1 MRRGNTLSC
10 VSFFYKFARNSAKMQ
25 MQKCRERNYMGD
37 VLETGANEQP
47 VAEVAET
54 PSVETVAEG
63 SEKTPEVAEPAQ
75 SAEVNAQFAEARR
88 RAEAEYKAKIDS
100 ERSRINGEVKRLFGN
115 SVNPVT
121 GTPINTFDE
130 YIQAVEMQRR
140 NAQEA
145 MLKER
150 GIDPSVIQDMV
161 NNSPAM
167 IQAQKILAQNTEAE
181 AQRLI
186 EEDMKIINTINPDL
200 KTVEDLANHESYDA
214 IIAYVQKGIALAD
227 AYKLANYDSIAKRNT
242 EAAKQAAINSAKSQ
256 SHLTATN
263 SLSVGNDG
271 EEDIPATEL
280 KRWKDMFPDASA
292 KELKAKYNRAKKA
305 RN

>member
-1 MRRGNTLSC
+1 MD
-10 VSFFYKFARNSAKMQ
+10 
-25 MQKCRERNYMGD
+25 GD
-37 VLETGANEQP
+37 VLEVGANEQP
-47 VAEVAET
+47 IAEVAET
-54 PSVETVAEG
+54 PSVDTVADA
-63 SEKTPEVAEPAQ
+63 SEKTPEAAAPAQ

-88 RAEAEYKAKIDS
+88 RAEAEYKTKIDS

-121 GTPINTFDE
+121 GTPITTFDE
-130 YIQAVEMQRR
+130 YIQAVEMQRK

-145 MLKER
+145 MLKEK
-150 GIDPSVIQDMV
+150 GIDPSIIQDMV

-167 IQAQKILAQNTEAE
+167 IQAQKILAQNTETE

-186 EEDMKIINTINPDL
+186 EEDMKIISTINPAL
-200 KTVEDLANHESYDA
+200 KTVEDLVNHESYDA
-214 IIAYVQKGIALAD
+214 VVSYVQKGNTLAD
-227 AYKLANYDSIAKRNT
+227 AYKLANYDAITKTKT

-263 SLSVGNDG
+263 SLSVGGDG
-271 EEDIPATEL
+271 EEEIPASEL
-280 KRWKDMFPDASA
+280 SRWKDMFPDASP
-292 KELKAKYNRAKKA
+292 KDLRAKYNRAKKA

>member
-1 MRRGNTLSC
+1 
-10 VSFFYKFARNSAKMQ
+10 
-25 MQKCRERNYMGD
+25 MGD

-63 SEKTPEVAEPAQ
+63 SEKTPEVAAPAQ

-121 GTPINTFDE
+121 GAPINTFDE

-150 GIDPSVIQDMV
+150 GIDPS
-161 NNSPAM
+161 M
-167 IQAQKILAQNTEAE
+167 IQAPKILAQNTEAE

>member
-1 MRRGNTLSC
+1 
-10 VSFFYKFARNSAKMQ
+10 MQ

-63 SEKTPEVAEPAQ
+63 SEKTPEVAAPAQ

-140 NAQEA
+140 NATQCA
-145 MLKER
+145 
-150 GIDPSVIQDMV
+150 
-161 NNSPAM
+161 SPKP
-167 IQAQKILAQNTEAE
+167 Q
-181 AQRLI
+181 
-186 EEDMKIINTINPDL
+186 
-200 KTVEDLANHESYDA
+200 
-214 IIAYVQKGIALAD
+214 
-227 AYKLANYDSIAKRNT
+227 
-242 EAAKQAAINSAKSQ
+242 
-256 SHLTATN
+256 
-263 SLSVGNDG
+263 
-271 EEDIPATEL
+271 
-280 KRWKDMFPDASA
+280 
-292 KELKAKYNRAKKA
+292 
-305 RN
+305 